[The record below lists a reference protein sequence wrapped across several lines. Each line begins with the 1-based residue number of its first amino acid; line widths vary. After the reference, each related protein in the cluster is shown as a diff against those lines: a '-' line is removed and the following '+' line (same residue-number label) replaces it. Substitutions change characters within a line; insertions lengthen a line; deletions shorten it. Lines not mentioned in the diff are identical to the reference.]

1 MKKTRIE
8 AVYGNRICLSCYS
21 RYDRIVDAN
30 TIICWFKNNR
40 ALVHIIGAS
49 ILTKE
54 VNENK
59 YYVCFG
65 LEDGRIKRLLVD
77 YYVYLSLT
85 EGEKGILTYQ
95 GTRFI
100 RYERG
105 GE

>member
-1 MKKTRIE
+1 MGIVFVCL
-8 AVYGNRICLSCYS
+8 AIVGMIC
-21 RYDRIVDAN
+21 IVDAN

-65 LEDGRIKRLLVD
+65 LEGGVEKWMHLL
-77 YYVYLSLT
+77 
-85 EGEKGILTYQ
+85 EH
-95 GTRFI
+95 R
-100 RYERG
+100 RG
-105 GE
+105 AACGWNVLNQSI

>member
-1 MKKTRIE
+1 MGVVFVCLVIIVIICM
-8 AVYGNRICLSCYS
+8 VY
-21 RYDRIVDAN
+21 AN

-40 ALVHIIGAS
+40 APVHMIGAS
-49 ILTKE
+49 VLTKE
-54 VNENK
+54 LNENK

-65 LEDGRIKRLLVD
+65 LKDGGIKRLLVD
-77 YYVYLSLT
+77 SYVYLSLI

>member
-1 MKKTRIE
+1 MVI
-8 AVYGNRICLSCYS
+8 VFVCLVIVGMIC
-21 RYDRIVDAN
+21 IVDVN

-54 VNENK
+54 LNENK

-65 LEDGRIKRLLVD
+65 LEDGGIKRFLVD
-77 YYVYLSLT
+77 SYVYLSLI

>member
-1 MKKTRIE
+1 MVLI
-8 AVYGNRICLSCYS
+8 VVCLLIIVIICM
-21 RYDRIVDAN
+21 VDAN

-40 ALVHIIGAS
+40 APVHSMGAS
-49 ILTKE
+49 VLTKE
-54 VNENK
+54 INENK

-65 LEDGRIKRLLVD
+65 LEDGQMKRFSID
-77 YYVYLSLT
+77 YYAYISLK

-100 RYERG
+100 RYDRG

>member
-1 MKKTRIE
+1 MWI
-8 AVYGNRICLSCYS
+8 VFVCLVIVGMIC
-21 RYDRIVDAN
+21 IVDAN

-65 LEDGRIKRLLVD
+65 LEDGQMKRFPVD
-77 YYVYLSLT
+77 YYAYISLK
-85 EGEKGILTYQ
+85 EGEEGILTYQ
-95 GTRFI
+95 GNRFI
-100 RYERG
+100 RYDRG

>member
-1 MKKTRIE
+1 MGI
-8 AVYGNRICLSCYS
+8 VFVCLVIVGMIC
-21 RYDRIVDAN
+21 IVDAN

-65 LEDGRIKRLLVD
+65 LEDGRIKRLLV
-77 YYVYLSLT
+77 V
-85 EGEKGILTYQ
+85 
-95 GTRFI
+95 
-100 RYERG
+100 
-105 GE
+105 

>member
-1 MKKTRIE
+1 MGVVFVCLAI
-8 AVYGNRICLSCYS
+8 VGIIC
-21 RYDRIVDAN
+21 IVDAN

-40 ALVHIIGAS
+40 APVHIIGAS

-54 VNENK
+54 LNENK

-65 LEDGRIKRLLVD
+65 LEDGGIKRFLVD
-77 YYVYLSLT
+77 SYVYLSLI